1 MLSPKAEKTYPLP
14 KCKDLPLH
22 SSYILTPHLGGLL
35 ERLDG
40 LVLLLELGPVQV
52 QVVHALR
59 RPELRMRMRAADAP
73 LRIMILEMAL
83 EEEKKGRERH

>member
-59 RPELRMRMRAADAP
+59 RPELRMRMRRAAP

-83 EEEKKGRERH
+83 EEEEKKGRQRH